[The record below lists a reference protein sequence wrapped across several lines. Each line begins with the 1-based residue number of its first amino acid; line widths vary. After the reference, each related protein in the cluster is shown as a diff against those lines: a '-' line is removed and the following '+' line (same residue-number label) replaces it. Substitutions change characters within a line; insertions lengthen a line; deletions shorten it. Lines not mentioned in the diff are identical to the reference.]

1 MKKLIT
7 ILVATACAVAST
19 AVGATYSTE
28 ATMTRQQDKGT
39 YEVVVRVSQ
48 LVERN
53 GKVTEKLISQPKITS
68 SPGVPA
74 SLYSG
79 LQPPNRDYRKEE
91 NVSVDVSWP
100 EAGKRDFA
108 VCTVSVK
115 LGDKIVSKT
124 KMQVMVEEK

>member
-19 AVGATYSTE
+19 AFAASYSTE
-28 ATMTRQQDKGT
+28 ATMTRQKDKGT

-48 LVERN
+48 LVERD
-53 GKVTEKLISQPKITS
+53 GKVTEELISQPKITS
-68 SPGVPA
+68 SPGAPA

-79 LQPPNRDYRKEE
+79 LQPPNPDYTRKE

-100 EAGKRDFA
+100 EVGKTDFA
-108 VCTVSVK
+108 VCTITVK

-124 KMQVMVEEK
+124 KMKVTVEEK

>member
-7 ILVATACAVAST
+7 ILVAIACTVAGTTS
-19 AVGATYSTE
+19 AASYSTE
-28 ATMTRQQDKGT
+28 ATMTRQKDKGT

-48 LVERN
+48 LVERYR
-53 GKVTEKLISQPKITS
+53 KVTEELISQPKITS

-79 LQPPNRDYRKEE
+79 LQPQNPDYTRKE

-100 EAGKRDFA
+100 EVGKTDFA
-108 VCTVSVK
+108 VCTITVK

-124 KMQVMVEEK
+124 KMKVTVEEK